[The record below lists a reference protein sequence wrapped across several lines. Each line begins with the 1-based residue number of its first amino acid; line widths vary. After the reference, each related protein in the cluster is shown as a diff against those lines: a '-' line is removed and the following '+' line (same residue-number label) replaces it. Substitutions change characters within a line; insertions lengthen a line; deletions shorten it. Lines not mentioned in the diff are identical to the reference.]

1 MKSRGHSDPFP
12 TAWRSVKKLARND
25 KNQVFMKILW
35 FCYCHRFLYFV
46 LCGLFGGGIPLE
58 GKVPGWHASRAD
70 YTHPPPKSSQPFT
83 LSLLAGRG
91 HRGAL
96 RAPEAEGQHP
106 DPGLRHRGWLQDPD
120 PGAHPGGGQPAVHP
134 AKLHLANRS
143 RP

>member
-1 MKSRGHSDPFP
+1 MIKISL
-12 TAWRSVKKLARND
+12 KI
-25 KNQVFMKILW
+25 FMKILW
-35 FCYCHRFLYFV
+35 FCYCHRPLYFV

-58 GKVPGWHASRAD
+58 GKVPGWHASPAD

-91 HRGAL
+91 HRGTL

-106 DPGLRHRGWLQDPD
+106 DPGLRHRGWVQDPD

-143 RP
+143 RS